1 MIKSKTISSSS
12 DVVKSINLSRKLSKE
27 MKEHILKLTTSSSR
41 YNNGSVYGLR
51 KPNGLSKISSKISSV
66 SFGADKNGFFVYTH
80 RCRSKSHKDPL
91 KITKKEID
99 FVESTG

>member
-1 MIKSKTISSSS
+1 MA
-12 DVVKSINLSRKLSKE
+12 DVKKSIQLSRKIPAK
-27 MKEHILKLTTSSSR
+27 MKIEILKYVTSSSR

-51 KPNGLSKISSKISSV
+51 KPSGMGKITPKISGV

-80 RCRSKSHKDPL
+80 RCRSKSYANPL
-91 KITKKEID
+91 KIPKKQID